1 MKSEAKLIKLWTSWG
16 RWRLKPET
24 LEAAKKNAALAAVK
38 HVKDGFVVGLGS
50 GSTAAYA
57 IEALGERVRRENL
70 KVLGVPTS
78 TQAFLLAVQHKIPV
92 TTLEEH
98 QAVDVA
104 IDGADQVDPQLNLIK
119 GMGAALTREK
129 IVAAASKLNII
140 IADEKKRV
148 EVLGENSHPV
158 PIEVLPFAISLVKN
172 YIEKLGGKP
181 TLREGKGKLGPVITD
196 NGNAIIDAVFGPIS
210 DAAKLER
217 ELKMIPGVVETGLF
231 IGLTDIVYLGTGNS
245 VEKLEKKRK

>member
-1 MKSEAKLIKLWTSWG
+1 MTKPWIGWG
-16 RWRLKPET
+16 RWKLKAK
-24 LEAAKKNAALAAVK
+24 LEPAEFAKRNAALAAVQ

-57 IEALGERVRRENL
+57 IEAIGERMKNEKLR
-70 KVLGVPTS
+70 VLGVPTS
-78 TQAFLLAVQHKIPV
+78 YQAFQLAVKHKIPV

-98 QAVDVA
+98 PVVDLD
-104 IDGADQVDPQLNLIK
+104 IDGADQVDPELNLIK

-140 IADEKKRV
+140 VADKKKKV
-148 EVLGENSHPV
+148 KVLGEGNHPV
-158 PIEVLPFAISLVKN
+158 PVEAIPFAISLVQKR
-172 YIEKLGGKP
+172 IEKLGGTP
-181 TLREGKGKLGPVITD
+181 VLRESKGKLGPVISD
-196 NGNAIIDAVFGPIS
+196 NGNAIIDAVFGPIK

-231 IGLTDIVYLGTGNS
+231 IGLAGIVYFGTS
-245 VEKLEKKRK
+245 TAATKLEKERR